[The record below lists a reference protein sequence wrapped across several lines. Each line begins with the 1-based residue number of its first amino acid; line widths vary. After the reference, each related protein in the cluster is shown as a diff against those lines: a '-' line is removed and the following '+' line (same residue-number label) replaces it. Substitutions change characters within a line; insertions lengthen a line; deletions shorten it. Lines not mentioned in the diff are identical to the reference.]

1 MQLALLVFTFL
12 FSWTARSGSSGA
24 AFAVLMAGDL
34 DAFITADLVSEE
46 REEGFLED
54 AREKLERHW
63 HNRR

>member
-1 MQLALLVFTFL
+1 
-12 FSWTARSGSSGA
+12 
-24 AFAVLMAGDL
+24 MAGDL